1 MLYTKLRPSPR
12 RGLLALVAIGL
23 LASFQPFAL
32 VASASS
38 GPATRLR
45 PRHAAA
51 DQTARY
57 ADHALAGERLGDARE
72 EQLRKLLAEALA
84 GGSFSLEEIEILN
97 RFAFE
102 GTVSELEAD
111 VVISR
116 ALYDRFVTKRPL
128 TREQELLLESYEHA
142 TARRECGILDRKQE
156 ILEQEALE
164 EATTTRKVAVPPVN
178 DGCAGALAISSTLP
192 ACSVVVDD
200 ITDATTTGDPGIPSC
215 QASVSRSVWFT
226 FTPASTGYFH
236 ITTCSDQGAATT
248 VDDTVMA
255 IYTSTGGCAGPF
267 LEIPF
272 GALSDPCDDDSCAS
286 EGNQSVI
293 DTQLFGGTTYY
304 IVVWKFSTSAPTAGN
319 TAVQVCISAGSAPGI
334 AANDKC
340 AGAQPLTVNVPVTG
354 FSGPGAGN
362 DYELAA
368 MSPCFPAN
376 HTAVTA
382 SGRDVVY
389 SFTSPMAASYS
400 FRVTGYSPVAT
411 AGGLSNLVI
420 YLAST
425 CPPATPG
432 TPVIVNCGV
441 AGNASSSTTG
451 TLAEE
456 ITCIGVDTGQQV
468 FIFVDEATP
477 GSGGS
482 FSIVAELCDGLES
495 EANDT
500 PATADPVGCGIV
512 GGVNPALDT
521 DFYSIGTPATG
532 SRVFA
537 AIDASTATTSQDL
550 DLRVNTTTDTL
561 EYDDAN
567 NDVLLGGAAGN
578 VGGTIANGTA
588 LFLQVD
594 RFGASPTTTGTPYRL
609 YSVIQ
614 PPIASATAES
624 EPNDSIATA
633 DSAVNNYFSG
643 TLPTP
648 SPSTDVD
655 FYGTQATA
663 GDLVFVSLD
672 GDPTRD
678 NTPLNARIDVTDA
691 AGNILFTSNDAG
703 STSGTTTGAGSLVAT
718 TPFSPAEA
726 IVFRAPTTANYYVK
740 VSAGSTSTA
749 TAAGDY
755 LLSISRN
762 CQVGGGGLGGGAGTD
777 TIGVYATATGAFF
790 LRNTNSSGGADLV
803 FTFGPGGAGV
813 VPLSGDWDGDGD
825 DTAGVYIQS
834 TGTFFLRN
842 TNSAGGADITVNF
855 GPVGANFIPITGDW
869 DGDGDETVGVY
880 DTTTGAFFLRNSN
893 TPGPADIILTFGPGG
908 AGFVPLTGDW
918 DGDGDDTIGIYATST
933 GAFFL
938 RNTNSN
944 GGADLIFTFGPGGA
958 GVVPLTGDYDGDGD
972 DTVGIYIE
980 SSGSFFLKNTNASGG
995 ADLIFGFG
1003 PGGAGFVPLIGDWDG
1018 M

>member
-1 MLYTKLRPSPR
+1 MLNTKLRLSPR
-12 RGLLALVAIGL
+12 RGLLALVAVGL
-23 LASFQPFAL
+23 LVSSQPFSL
-32 VASASS
+32 VASAAS

-51 DQTARY
+51 DQTARHA
-57 ADHALAGERLGDARE
+57 ADAPAGERLDSARDV
-72 EQLRKLLAEALA
+72 QLRKLLAEAVA

-116 ALYDRFVTKRPL
+116 ALYDRFVAKRPL
-128 TREQELLLESYEHA
+128 TREQEILLEAYEQA
-142 TARRECGILDRKQE
+142 TARRERGILDRKQE
-156 ILEQEALE
+156 ILDQEALE
-164 EATTTRKVAVPPVN
+164 EARGPRKTAGVPNN
-178 DGCAGALAISSTLP
+178 DTCAGALPISSTLP
-192 ACSVVVDD
+192 ACSAVVDD

-226 FTPASTGYFH
+226 FTPASTGYYRV
-236 ITTCSDQGAATT
+236 TTCMDQGAATT

-255 IYTSTGGCAGPF
+255 IYTSAGGCAGPF
-267 LEIPF
+267 TEIPF
-272 GALSDPCDDDSCAS
+272 SALSDPCDDDSCAA
-286 EGNQSVI
+286 EANQAVVS
-293 DTQLFGGTTYY
+293 TQLTGGITYY
-304 IVVWKFSTSAPTAGN
+304 VVVWKFGTTAPTAGN
-319 TAVQVCISAGSAPGI
+319 TAVQVCVSAATAPGI
-334 AANDKC
+334 TANDTC
-340 AGAQPLTVNVPVTG
+340 AGAQALTLNVPVTG
-354 FSGPGAGN
+354 MNGPGAGN

-368 MSPCFPAN
+368 MSPCFPAGQ
-376 HTAVTA
+376 TAATA

-389 SFTSPMAASYS
+389 SFTAPTTATYS
-400 FRVTGYSPVAT
+400 FRLTGYVPIAT
-411 AGGLSNLVI
+411 AGGLSNPVI
-420 YLAST
+420 YVSAT
-425 CPPATPG
+425 CPAATPG
-432 TPVIVNCGV
+432 MPVVVNC
-441 AGNASSSTTG
+441 AAAANISTSSSG

-456 ITCIGVDTGQQV
+456 ITCLALTSGQQV
-468 FIFVDEATP
+468 FVFVDEATP
-477 GSGGS
+477 GSGAT
-482 FSIVAELCDGLES
+482 FSLLAEMCGAQ
-495 EANDT
+495 EAEPNDT
-500 PATADPVGCGIV
+500 PATANPIACGVV
-512 GGVNPALDT
+512 GGVNPATDT
-521 DFYSIGTPATG
+521 DFYALGTPATG

-537 AIDASTATTSQDL
+537 AIDASTSAPSQDL

-561 EYDDAN
+561 EFDDAN

-578 VGGTIANGTA
+578 VGGTIATGTA

-594 RFGASPTTTGTPYRL
+594 RFGTTPTTTGSPYRL
-609 YSVIQ
+609 YSVVQ
-614 PPIASATAES
+614 PPIASATLES
-624 EPNDSIATA
+624 EDNGTIATA

-643 TLPTP
+643 TLAAP

-655 FYGTQATA
+655 FYGFQATA

-672 GDPTRD
+672 GDPLRD
-678 NTPLNARIDVTDA
+678 NTPLNARIDVLDM
-691 AGNILFTSNDAG
+691 AGNILFTANDSG
-703 STSGTTTGAGSLVAT
+703 STSSTTTGAGSLVAT
-718 TPFSPAEA
+718 TPNSPAEA
-726 IVFRAPTTANYYVK
+726 IVFRVATSGNYYVR
-740 VSAGSTSTA
+740 VTAGSTSVT

-762 CQVGGGGLGGGAGTD
+762 CQVGGGGLGGGEGTD
-777 TIGVYATATGAFF
+777 TIGIYATATGAFF

-803 FTFGPGGAGV
+803 FTFGAGGANFI
-813 VPLSGDWDGDGD
+813 PLSGDWDGDGD
-825 DTAGVYIQS
+825 DTIGIYDTT

-842 TNSAGGADITVNF
+842 TNSAGGADIVVSF
-855 GPVGANFIPITGDW
+855 GPVGANFVPITGDW

-893 TPGPADIILTFGPGG
+893 TPGAADIILTFGPGG
-908 AGFVPLTGDW
+908 ADFVPLTGDW
-918 DGDGDDTIGIYATST
+918 DGDGDDTIGIYSIST

-958 GVVPLTGDYDGDGD
+958 GITPLTGDYDGDGD
-972 DTVGIYIE
+972 DTVGIYIQ